1 MSKSIL
7 TGFTRLQ
14 TLVEAVS
21 LRRTKSDQVNGRPL
35 VALPK
40 KTIRLKRLTFTT
52 EERQIYDAFF
62 AKYRAMVE
70 KYARRGQLLR
80 NYAHVFAM
88 MMRLRQLSCHRE
100 LFAGIKWDELD
111 MADIARQAE
120 QGGNSIDIFLSPV
133 SGPEPCPS
141 PFWSFETYLNL

>member
-1 MSKSIL
+1 MIRCKISLSKSIL

-40 KTIRLKRLTFTT
+40 KTIRMKRLTFTT

-100 LFAGIKWDELD
+100 LFKDIKWDELD
-111 MADIARQAE
+111 MADSDGDDNEGLI
-120 QGGNSIDIFLSPV
+120 
-133 SGPEPCPS
+133 
-141 PFWSFETYLNL
+141 